1 MRPGGHVFYQESRS
15 SASII
20 RNFHDAVD
28 GQAGCQRKCKV
39 FNAVDAFNR
48 SILIWPFASGSASYV
63 SQISFVS
70 SRSSSQFTISRHAFS
85 SFASSNFQL
94 RIGRDVLKD
103 RLGPGRPPSH
113 AEWARTPSQDLDI
126 DALR

>member
-48 SILIWPFASGSASYV
+48 

>member
-1 MRPGGHVFYQESRS
+1 VRPGGHVFYQESRS

-48 SILIWPFASGSASYV
+48 S
-63 SQISFVS
+63 QISFVS

-85 SFASSNFQL
+85 SF
-94 RIGRDVLKD
+94 GRDVLKD